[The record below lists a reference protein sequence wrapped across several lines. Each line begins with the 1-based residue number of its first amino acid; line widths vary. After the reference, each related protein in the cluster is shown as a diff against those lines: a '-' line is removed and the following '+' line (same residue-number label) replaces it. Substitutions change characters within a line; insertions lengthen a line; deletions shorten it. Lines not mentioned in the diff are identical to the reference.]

1 MAFDPPH
8 RLRGAPART
17 APDNFASHAPEQ
29 SLGKKKPRVMRG
41 QFGLPTKEPSGAV
54 GHPFVEFGFLTGC
67 QPHELLGS
75 GVAHE
80 LFHLLG
86 FLRLLELGETGDTL
100 VAGFAVEKSPAPC
113 PFVLVAANGR
123 SRRN

>member
-1 MAFDPPH
+1 
-8 RLRGAPART
+8 
-17 APDNFASHAPEQ
+17 
-29 SLGKKKPRVMRG
+29 MRG
-41 QFGLPTKEPSGAV
+41 QLVLPTKEPSGAV
-54 GHPFVEFGFLTGC
+54 GHPFVEFGFLFQC
-67 QPHELLGS
+67 QAHELLG
-75 GVAHE
+75 GWIAHE

-100 VAGFAVEKSPAPC
+100 VAGVAVEESPAPC